1 MSDEARRAHWERIHT
16 DRLPTEVSWYQR
28 TAATSLDLVKAA
40 RIGADTPI
48 VDVGAGASTFVD
60 GLLERGLRE
69 IYLLDIADAAFTRA
83 RRRLG
88 ARAAEVQT
96 IVADVATW
104 RPVHTFGLWHDRAL
118 FHFMTEPGQRDAYR
132 ETLRAALAP
141 KGKAIVATF
150 ASDGPDKCS
159 GLPVV
164 RYSPEGL
171 AFEFNG
177 LLKPLESRREAHHTP
192 GGATQSFVYTLF
204 ERA

>member
-1 MSDEARRAHWERIHT
+1 MSHEASLAHWQRIHSE
-16 DRLPTEVSWYQR
+16 RQPTEVSWYQR
-28 TAATSLDLVKAA
+28 TPATSLDLVKAA
-40 RIGADTPI
+40 RIGKDIPI
-48 VDVGAGASTFVD
+48 VDVGAGASTLVD
-60 GLLERGLRE
+60 GLLERGYRE
-69 IYLLDIADAAFTRA
+69 IYLLDIADAAFAST

-88 ARAAEVQT
+88 ARASHVQT
-96 IVADVATW
+96 IAADVAAW

-118 FHFMTEPGQRDAYR
+118 FHFMTEPSQRDAYR

-141 KGKAIVATF
+141 TGKAIVATF
-150 ASDGPDKCS
+150 ADDGPSKCS

-177 LLKPLESRREAHHTP
+177 LLTPLESRREQHTTP

-204 ERA
+204 ERT